1 MEYFVCTIEECE
13 KAFGIDK
20 SLSRPKQISL
30 LAKQKLISIIK
41 EKGLSFDTTIAV
53 AEKGKPYFLN
63 QPSQQFS
70 ISHTKSHIA
79 IAMHDKEIGVDIEN
93 LRAYK
98 AALVARFF
106 HPKESD
112 YISNLPKEKQD
123 EAFTRIWT
131 LKEAFVKCT
140 GQGIADNF
148 KTFYVKLD
156 LENAKSRIVEAELC
170 FNLTKQSFKSP
181 TSRYTLLSI
190 KEKTSGLYTALCITE
205 EE

>member
-53 AEKGKPYFLN
+53 AEKGKPYFLYN
-63 QPSQQFS
+63 DTLHFS

-79 IAMHDKEIGVDIEN
+79 IALDNQPIGIDIEQK
-93 LRAYK
+93 RRYK
-98 AALVARFF
+98 PDLVRRFF
-106 HPKESD
+106 HSD
-112 YISNLPKEKQD
+112 EVAYLSALPKEEQD

-131 LKEAFVKCT
+131 LKEAYVKCT

-148 KTFYVKLD
+148 KSFAVGLPLQSSETDFVQAKLSFD
-156 LENAKSRIVEAELC
+156 SIVPNAGNV
-170 FNLTKQSFKSP
+170 QSSISAF
-181 TSRYTLLSI
+181 SI
-190 KEKTSGLYTALCITE
+190 KDCEHQLYIAICKIGF
-205 EE
+205 